1 MQASA
6 DRARAAAA
14 LGVGVG
20 LRAPHYRQFLDQ
32 RPRAG
37 WLEVHSENYLDAG
50 GWDWHVLEQLRRDY
64 PVSLHGVG
72 LGLGSARGF
81 SDEHL
86 ARVRA
91 LVERVEPVLVSEHLC
106 WGAVA
111 DRQLNDL
118 LPLVLDHSALA
129 LMCARVDQL
138 QQALGRQVLLE
149 NVSTYVRFHTDAMSE
164 AEFLAALAART
175 GCGLLLDINNLY
187 VNQCNHGEDALAAML
202 AIPPGVVGEMHLAGH
217 LVTPQAVIDHHGD
230 RVAEPVW
237 RLYEAALQRF
247 GAVPTLIEW
256 DTDLPALNVL
266 LAEADRAAA
275 LHVRAAAPA
284 RSSATSA
291 VVPAVVAAAPARSSA
306 TPAAVPAVVAAAPA
320 RSSATPAAV
329 PAAVAAPPA
338 TAALPPTALA
348 LPAMPAGS
356 AADVKAGDGDSGLAD
371 AQQLF
376 AAGLLDDGLSGQVLA
391 QFKSADSE
399 HRFALYRGNQS
410 ATWYKTLAA
419 TYPVV
424 LALVGEEFFGGLARA
439 YGRAQPSDN
448 PDLNHFGAR
457 FAAFLRDFPHA
468 AQLPYLPDLA
478 ALEWAL
484 HRAHYAPQAD
494 GLSAAQLAAIA
505 PDQIEE
511 TTFRLHPA
519 VQLLASEWAVVPLWL
534 AHQPGSGVA
543 FPEEMA
549 APSQALVARP
559 QWQPVLLPL
568 DAATHAAL
576 QVLAQGG
583 TFGAALDAAFEL
595 DGAFEVAAALQ
606 QWLAQAMLLADEI

>member
-1 MQASA
+1 MTASVST
-6 DRARAAAA
+6 AAA

-81 SDEHL
+81 SDAHL

-91 LVERVEPVLVSEHLC
+91 LVKRVEPVLVSEHLC

-118 LPLVLDHSALA
+118 LPMVLDRAALA
-129 LMCARVDQL
+129 LMCARVEQL
-138 QQALGRQVLLE
+138 QEALGRQVLLE
-149 NVSTYVRFHTDAMSE
+149 NVSTYVRFHADAMSE

-237 RLYEAALQRF
+237 HLYEAALQRF

-256 DTDLPALNVL
+256 DTDLPALDVL

-275 LHVRAAAPA
+275 LHARAAAGASPTVRAAPGM
-284 RSSATSA
+284 
-291 VVPAVVAAAPARSSA
+291 AAA
-306 TPAAVPAVVAAAPA
+306 TVAE
-320 RSSATPAAV
+320 
-329 PAAVAAPPA
+329 
-338 TAALPPTALA
+338 
-348 LPAMPAGS
+348 
-356 AADVKAGDGDSGLAD
+356 AADGVLAD

-376 AAGLLDDGLSGQVLA
+376 ASALLDDGVTVLT
-391 QFKSADSE
+391 QFKSAHSE

-410 ATWYKTLAA
+410 ATWHKTLAA
-419 TYPVV
+419 AYPVA
-424 LALVGEEFFGGLARA
+424 LALVGDEFFGGLARA
-439 YGRAQPSDN
+439 YGRAQPADN

-457 FAAFLRDFPHA
+457 FATFLRDFPHA

-511 TTFRLHPA
+511 TTFRLNPA

-549 APSQALVARP
+549 VPSQALAARP

-568 DAATHAAL
+568 DAAAHAAL
-576 QVLAQGG
+576 QVLEQGG

-595 DGAFEVAAALQ
+595 DEAFDVAAALQ
-606 QWLAQAMLLADEI
+606 QWLAQAVLVA

>member
-1 MQASA
+1 MTASVST
-6 DRARAAAA
+6 AAA

-91 LVERVEPVLVSEHLC
+91 LVKRVEPVLVSEHLC

-118 LPLVLDHSALA
+118 LPMVLDRAALA

-138 QQALGRQVLLE
+138 QEVLGRQVLLE
-149 NVSTYVRFHTDAMSE
+149 NVSTYVRFHADAMSE
-164 AEFLAALAART
+164 TEFLAALAART

-237 RLYEAALQRF
+237 HLYEAALQRF

-256 DTDLPALNVL
+256 DTDLPALDVL

-275 LHVRAAAPA
+275 LHARAAAGASPTVRAAPGM
-284 RSSATSA
+284 
-291 VVPAVVAAAPARSSA
+291 AAA
-306 TPAAVPAVVAAAPA
+306 TVAE
-320 RSSATPAAV
+320 
-329 PAAVAAPPA
+329 
-338 TAALPPTALA
+338 
-348 LPAMPAGS
+348 
-356 AADVKAGDGDSGLAD
+356 AADGVLAD

-376 AAGLLDDGLSGQVLA
+376 ASALLDDGLTALT

-410 ATWYKTLAA
+410 ATWHKTLAA
-419 TYPVV
+419 AYPVA
-424 LALVGEEFFGGLARA
+424 LALVGDEFFGGLARA
-439 YGRAQPSDN
+439 YGRAQPADN

-457 FAAFLRDFPHA
+457 FATFLRDFPHA

-549 APSQALVARP
+549 VPSQALAARP

-568 DAATHAAL
+568 DAAAHAAL

-595 DGAFEVAAALQ
+595 DEAFDVAAALQ
-606 QWLAQAMLLADEI
+606 QWLAQAVLVV

>member
-1 MQASA
+1 MPASA
-6 DRARAAAA
+6 DKARAAAA

-20 LRAPHYRQFLDQ
+20 LRAPHYRQFLHQ
-32 RPRAG
+32 RPLAG

-118 LPLVLDHSALA
+118 LPLVLDQSALA

-149 NVSTYVRFHTDAMSE
+149 NVSTYVRFHADAMSE

-275 LHVRAAAPA
+275 LHARAAAP
-284 RSSATSA
+284 
-291 VVPAVVAAAPARSSA
+291 VRSSA
-306 TPAAVPAVVAAAPA
+306 TPATRPAG
-320 RSSATPAAV
+320 
-329 PAAVAAPPA
+329 VAAPPV
-338 TAALPPTALA
+338 AAAAAAPPTV
-348 LPAMPAGS
+348 PAVPAILAGS
-356 AADVKAGDGDSGLAD
+356 AAAVEAVEAGDGNSGLAD

-376 AAGLLDDGLSGQVLA
+376 AGALLDDGLSEQVLA
-391 QFKSADSE
+391 QFNSADSE
-399 HRFALYRGNQS
+399 RRFALYRGNQS
-410 ATWYKTLAA
+410 ATWHKTLALA
-419 TYPVV
+419 YPVV

-457 FAAFLRDFPHA
+457 FGTFLRDFPHA

-484 HRAHYAPQAD
+484 HRAHYAPQAN

-505 PDQIEE
+505 PEQIEE
-511 TTFRLHPA
+511 ATFRLHPA
-519 VQLLASEWAVVPLWL
+519 VQLLASKWAIVPLWL
-534 AHQPGSGVA
+534 AHQPGSDVA

-549 APSQALVARP
+549 APSQMLVARP
-559 QWQPVLLPL
+559 QWQSVVLPL
-568 DAATHAAL
+568 DPAAHAAL
-576 QVLAQGG
+576 QILAQGG

-595 DGAFEVAAALQ
+595 NEAFDVAAALQ
-606 QWLAQAMLLADEI
+606 QWLAQAVLVT